1 MGALIAYFARRPL
14 IVNVLMIAAILGGLI
29 ATRVMNAETMPQI
42 DMGTVSISTVDPG
55 AGAEDVE
62 LSITAPI
69 EEEVLSV
76 DGIDKLTSS
85 SMEGISS
92 ITVTL
97 DPDLEGD
104 AKKQALTDLQKA
116 VDRAASKLPTDL
128 PQKPSVTELSSSK
141 VPVMELHV
149 AGDVPEETLR
159 VVSRQ
164 LSEGLRE
171 LDGVAGVDKVGMR
184 DREVRVMLDPEKLH
198 HLGVS
203 IDEIRGAIT
212 RRNVRESGGALEAFA
227 TEKQILTVGQFDS
240 PRDVEE
246 VIIRSR
252 GPGNDVRIRDVAEVV
267 LDYNDWGVQSR
278 SDGQLA
284 IVLSPRKKADA
295 DGIATAQQVRGYID
309 SAQQNLPPG
318 VELRMV
324 NDISRFTYDMLDML
338 LSNALLGCAL
348 VFLVLRLFFDG
359 RMAFWVSV
367 GLPVAI
373 CLTFCG
379 MALCDLNLDLLTLT
393 ALILMLGMLVDDAI
407 VSGESI
413 YHAREQGMSP
423 LEASTKGAQRVA
435 PPVLVSALTTMLAFA
450 PIAFLGGLEGKFLWS
465 IPVVVTLTLVGSL
478 IECQWMLPAHLAHG
492 PNTPVTQRGWFL
504 ALRRA
509 YGRLIRL
516 LIRRR
521 FVTIGVF
528 CLGLV
533 GIGAFGATAVGFNL
547 YPESEA
553 DQFVVEFA
561 LPQGTPLETTRER
574 AEQIEQMIRDE
585 VPAADLVNV
594 STRLGQGGG
603 GALGGSGGSDPAKA
617 RMTAY
622 LPPPSER
629 SIKSSEV
636 VKTLRAQFDALK
648 GFEQLDVS
656 ASGGKPTAGAPVEVE
671 IISGGPGRLAVAD
684 AMVAFLDAHEGV
696 TAVDT
701 SYKPG
706 KSIVEL
712 ELHHDAIAARGL
724 SVRDI
729 TDAVRIAFDGATV
742 DEVRTPEET
751 VRFRLQ
757 YARRDQGKLKTLKGL
772 TLLNS
777 QGKKVRLDGL
787 VTLHERPGQAAIRRY
802 FGRRAITVTA
812 QIDRDAITVEAI
824 NREVREHLAA
834 SGLLTEYPD
843 VRLHYGGEFEQQQA
857 ALGGV
862 ALAFLACI
870 TGIFLV
876 LLLLFGSVTQPFL
889 ILIVLPFGLSG
900 AIPGLALSGMD
911 LSMMAMV
918 GLLGLAGVLVNDS
931 VVMVS
936 SLNERKGE
944 RPMLTH
950 EELCD
955 GAEDRLRPILLT
967 SLTTVA
973 GLFPTAYG
981 IAGSNQFVA
990 PMVVA
995 MAWGVLFGTFVSLML
1010 LPALY
1015 AVEQDLRRAWGKIV
1029 GLFRR
1034 SSVDTS
1040 V

>member
-1 MGALIAYFARRPL
+1 MNALIAYFARRPL

-29 ATRVMNAETMPQI
+29 ATKIMNAETMPQI
-42 DMGTVSISTVDPG
+42 DMGTVSITTLDPG

-85 SMEGISS
+85 SMEGVSS

-97 DPDLEGD
+97 DPDLEGE

-128 PQKPSVTELSSSK
+128 PQKPSVSELSSK
-141 VPVMELHV
+141 KIPVMELHV

-159 VVSRQ
+159 VVARQ
-164 LSEGLRE
+164 LSEGMRE

-184 DREVRVMLDPEKLH
+184 DREVRVMLNPEKLH

-240 PRDVEE
+240 PRDVAE

-252 GPGNDVRIRDVAEVV
+252 GPGNDVRIRDVADVV

-295 DGIATAQQVRGYID
+295 DGINTAAEVRAYID
-309 SAQQNLPPG
+309 QARTTLPPG

-324 NDISRFTYDMLDML
+324 NDISRFTYDMLNML

-359 RMAFWVSV
+359 RLAFWVSV
-367 GLPVAI
+367 GLPIAI

-379 MALCDLNLDLLTLT
+379 MALVDLNLDLLTLT

-407 VSGESI
+407 VSGEAI
-413 YHAREQGMSP
+413 YHEREQGVP
-423 LEASTKGAQRVA
+423 ALEASTKGAQRVA

-465 IPVVVTLTLVGSL
+465 IPVVVALTLIGSL

-492 PNTPVTQRGWFL
+492 SNQPVRQRGWFL
-504 ALRRA
+504 TLKRA
-509 YGRLIRL
+509 YGRLIRV

-521 FVTIGVF
+521 LLTIGGF
-528 CLGLV
+528 CAALV
-533 GIGAFGATAVGFNL
+533 GIGIYGATAVGFNL

-553 DQFVVEFA
+553 DQFVVEFS
-561 LPQGTPLETTRER
+561 LPQGTRLEATRER
-574 AEQIEQMIRDE
+574 AEMLEQMIREE
-585 VPAADLVNV
+585 VPAEELVNV
-594 STRLGQGGG
+594 STRLGQSSGPSLGGG
-603 GALGGSGGSDPAKA
+603 GGSDPAKA

-622 LPPPSER
+622 LPPPGER
-629 SIKSSEV
+629 TTKSSAV
-636 VKTLRAQFDALK
+636 VERLRERFDELK
-648 GFEQLDVS
+648 GFEQLDIS
-656 ASGGKPTAGAPVEVE
+656 ASGSKPTAGAPVEVE
-671 IISGGPGRLAVAD
+671 VISGGPGRLAVAD
-684 AMVAFLDAHEGV
+684 AMVAYLQAHEAV
-696 TAVDT
+696 VKVDT

-712 ELHHDAIAARGL
+712 ELHHEAIAARGL

-742 DEVRTPEET
+742 DEVRTPQET

-757 YARRDQGKLKTLKGL
+757 YAREDQGKLDTLKGL
-772 TLLNS
+772 LLLNA
-777 QGKKVRLDGL
+777 QGKLVRLDSL
-787 VTLHERPGQAAIRRY
+787 VSFHERPGQAAIRRY

-812 QIDRDAITVEAI
+812 EIDREAITVEKI
-824 NREVREHLAA
+824 NRELREHIQGTALLA
-834 SGLLTEYPD
+834 EYPD
-843 VRLHYGGEFEQQQA
+843 VRLHYGGEYEQQQA

-870 TGIFLV
+870 AGIFLV
-876 LLLLFGSVTQPFL
+876 LLLLFGSATQPFL
-889 ILIVLPFGLSG
+889 ILIVLPFGLAG
-900 AIPGLALSGMD
+900 AIPGLGLSGMD

-936 SLNERKGE
+936 SLNESKGDKS
-944 RPMLTH
+944 MLSH
-950 EELCD
+950 EEICE
-955 GAEDRLRPILLT
+955 GAEGRLRPILLT

-1015 AVEQDLRRAWGKIV
+1015 AVEQDIRRIMGTIAGV
-1029 GLFRR
+1029 FRR
-1034 SSVDTS
+1034 
-1040 V
+1040 